1 MPRVRI
7 FYLQLHVLL
16 SFFIFYFFIFF
27 LFFFRFPFFLLLLP
41 FPFILLHNADEA
53 NTALTPKHRATP
65 SDTP

>member
-27 LFFFRFPFFLLLLP
+27 LFFSFPFFLLLLP

>member
-7 FYLQLHVLL
+7 FSLQLHMLL
-16 SFFIFYFFIFF
+16 SIFILFYFIFF
-27 LFFFRFPFFLLLLP
+27 LFIFIPFFLLLLP